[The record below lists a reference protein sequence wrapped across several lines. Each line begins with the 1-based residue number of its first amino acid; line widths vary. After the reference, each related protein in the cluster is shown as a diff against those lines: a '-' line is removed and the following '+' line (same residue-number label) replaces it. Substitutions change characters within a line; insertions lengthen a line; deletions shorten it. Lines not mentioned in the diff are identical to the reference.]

1 MRLMLAL
8 LAVTAAAA
16 PVRAE
21 DRSPYRLVTPK
32 SEGIIATGLN
42 GKGDLIGFEWAEEAD
57 RKGVIEQVPI
67 FARGGKDPVRIPLL
81 KGYTA
86 TFPLGISDGGSVV
99 GRSSKPG
106 RPGERIPLRN
116 QGFVWDKDKGIR
128 GLGVIEGDWAS
139 IATAISA
146 DGSVIAGYSVGEN
159 QVRVCVWE
167 KDRAGE
173 WKASALPKTGQMSS
187 QVVAMSPDGRKVAT
201 LDGPSPY
208 LWTRTPDG
216 WDRKEMGGPA
226 SMAPRAVNNAGT
238 VVGVRLPADGS
249 QHAVIWT
256 AGKGTS
262 DLEMPKDFVRSE
274 AASINNKG
282 EVVGWADGPP
292 GSDLGPRAIA
302 WVGGKPRLLDEFRS
316 MMSSATV
323 INDAGQVSGIIEKD
337 EELDPKTGKP
347 KAP

>member
-1 MRLMLAL
+1 MRLTLAL
-8 LAVTAAAA
+8 LAVTAAAS
-16 PVRAE
+16 PVRSE
-21 DRSPYRLVTPK
+21 DKSPYRLVTPK

-42 GKGDLIGFEWAEEAD
+42 GKGDLIGFEWAEEPD

-67 FARGGKDPVRIPLL
+67 FAGGGKDPVRIPLL

-86 TFPLGISDGGSVV
+86 TFPLAISDGGTVV

-106 RPGERIPLRN
+106 RSGERIPLRN
-116 QGFVWDKDKGIR
+116 QGFIWDREKGIR
-128 GLGVIEGDWAS
+128 GLGVIEGDWSS

-146 DGSVIAGYSVGEN
+146 DGSVIAGYSVGDN

-167 KDRAGE
+167 KDGAGD
-173 WKASALPKTGQMSS
+173 WKARALPKTGQMSS
-187 QVVAMSPDGRKVAT
+187 QVVAMSPDGRHVAT
-201 LDGPSPY
+201 LDGPFPC
-208 LWTRTPDG
+208 LWTRSEQG
-216 WDRKEMGGPA
+216 WSRKDLGGPGA
-226 SMAPRAVNNAGT
+226 MAPRSVNNAGV
-238 VVGVRLPADGS
+238 VVGLRLPSDGS
-249 QHAVIWT
+249 QHAVI
-256 AGKGTS
+256 AAPGKTIA
-262 DLEMPKDFVRSE
+262 DLELPKGFVRSE

-292 GSDLGPRAIA
+292 GSDLGPRAIV

-337 EELDPKTGKP
+337 EETEPKTEKK